1 MVNPQRSMVLV
12 ALLPL
17 AFQLPLQAME
27 LDPQI
32 PTVAAS
38 SLPAAP
44 PPVGLPQ
51 LQRQVSC
58 PAL

>member
-1 MVNPQRSMVLV
+1 MASRLLFA

-17 AFQLPLQAME
+17 SISLPLQALE
-27 LDPQI
+27 VPSDV

-38 SLPAAP
+38 SFPAAP

-51 LQRQVSC
+51 LQQQVSC
-58 PAL
+58 PALQ